1 MLGNCLLVLSCEGE
15 KWNMNCWNWVLSHFL
30 TAVSSSM
37 WSMPVLVGIFSPW
50 RLLSTSLLSS
60 YLTDS
65 FLPLMNIFRSIARQ
79 THPAVSFILSMITH
93 LLFLHRWP
101 FMNPVC
107 AVRVR
112 MEKFCQASAEW
123 RCAGVCALRHAL
135 YRSTCAGKMGYFSW
149 LRLAEWGREQDFGI
163 IAVQTESRMRGVSCV
178 WQCGEA
184 DCKMT
189 AEVNRLLRIHRAG

>member
-1 MLGNCLLVLSCEGE
+1 MLGNCPFSPQLRGRKMEYELLELS
-15 KWNMNCWNWVLSHFL
+15 F
-30 TAVSSSM
+30 VSFSYCCVIFNVIDAGVS
-37 WSMPVLVGIFSPW
+37 GHIFSLEIAFNIPPFK
-50 RLLSTSLLSS
+50 LFDGFFSAINEYFQEYCPPNTPSS
-60 YLTDS
+60 ELYSEHDNPFALFTAG
-65 FLPLMNIFRSIARQ
+65 PL
-79 THPAVSFILSMITH
+79 
-93 LLFLHRWP
+93 
-101 FMNPVC
+101 MNPVC

-149 LRLAEWGREQDFGI
+149 LRPAEWGREQDFGI

>member
-1 MLGNCLLVLSCEGE
+1 
-15 KWNMNCWNWVLSHFL
+15 
-30 TAVSSSM
+30 M
-37 WSMPVLVGIFSPW
+37 WSMPVFVGIFSPW

-60 YLTDS
+60 YSTDS

-101 FMNPVC
+101 FNEPCLRC
-107 AVRVR
+107 AGQNGEVLSGLCR
-112 MEKFCQASAEW
+112 M

-149 LRLAEWGREQDFGI
+149 LRPAEWGREQDFGI
-163 IAVQTESRMRGVSCV
+163 IAVQTESKMRGVSCV

>member
-1 MLGNCLLVLSCEGE
+1 
-15 KWNMNCWNWVLSHFL
+15 
-30 TAVSSSM
+30 M

-60 YLTDS
+60 YSTDS

-79 THPAVSFILSMITH
+79 THPAVSFILSIYSQ
-93 LLFLHRWP
+93 HRWP

-112 MEKFCQASAEW
+112 MEKLCQASAEW
-123 RCAGVCALRHAL
+123 RCAGVCALTHAL

-163 IAVQTESRMRGVSCV
+163 IAVQTESRMRGVSWFGSAGKQTV
-178 WQCGEA
+178 RWPQRLIVSFA
-184 DCKMT
+184 SI
-189 AEVNRLLRIHRAG
+189 ARVNRCTWTGLRLSCATRASSQRLNLLTTAH